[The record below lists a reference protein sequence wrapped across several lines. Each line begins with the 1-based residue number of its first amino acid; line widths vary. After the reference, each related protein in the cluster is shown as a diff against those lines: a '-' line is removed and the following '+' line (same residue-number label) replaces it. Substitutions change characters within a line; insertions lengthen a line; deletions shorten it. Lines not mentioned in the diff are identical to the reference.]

1 MKRPGLVALA
11 NALQFLLGLLLAGL
25 AIYLFKE
32 TRAPETVSDPDA
44 AATIHGLMIA
54 TIVLGVPALIT
65 LVAAWGM
72 WKNQFWG
79 WALSMATDVGV
90 LLVLIY
96 NFFTQSNRANSE
108 PVLAVGVT
116 GALIVVLLPTVRK
129 FYWK

>member
-1 MKRPGLVALA
+1 MKRPGLVTLA
-11 NALQFLLGLLLAGL
+11 NVLQFLLGLVLAGL

-44 AATIHGLMIA
+44 AATIHELMIG

-65 LVAAWGM
+65 LIAAWGM
-72 WKNQFWG
+72 WENRFWG
-79 WALSMATDVGV
+79 WALSLATDVGV
-90 LLVLIY
+90 LLVLVF
-96 NFFTQSNRANSE
+96 NLFTQSNRANSE

-116 GALIVVLLPTVRK
+116 ASLVVVLLPTVRK